1 MTAIDQRPRRI
12 AVNSGYLLIAYI
24 VEALLGIVI
33 LSLAA
38 RYLSQAGFGRY
49 GYVISFIELFIM
61 LTELSNSRVL
71 VREVAS
77 DQTHARQHLAGVWT
91 LRWVLSVVMVV
102 AVLVAAQGHYAD
114 PQLWWAILFFAV
126 GQVFSNLTE
135 IFTAVFRAYQQMQY
149 QAFTVIFGQAL
160 ILLLTFVAIG
170 LDWGLAGLFGMRLV
184 ANFLRLLSGW
194 YLSRKR
200 FIKDSISTDWRS
212 MWYLLKESFPLGFN
226 MFVRRFIWRGGIVML
241 TTILNAKAP
250 GQGDLAAGLLYGP
263 IRLVEQM
270 RIVPSALIGAILPVF
285 AQQAR
290 LQPQKFK
297 RTLAQSLKLFIAISL
312 LLAVLMTS
320 LSLQITD
327 LVLGRGLA
335 GASAILAVFGW
346 IILFTFSN
354 QFFEAALLAVGRQWV
369 VAVGLGIGF
378 AVGAIVTWV
387 YLVPM
392 FAAVGVAYGIMLSE
406 GIVFVISMIALLPYL
421 DKREMGLVTVKMA
434 LASAVTA
441 GSLSLFSHWSMF
453 LTAPLGL
460 LIYGAV
466 LLLLRTFSAHELEA
480 AVAMVTFHK
489 RLRWIRRWLFKL
501 DERGMMRGKDTRDQ
515 RSEIGEEIGDQRSE
529 IELVEGESSPVHGA
543 PSPVSGLRSPIS
555 GLQSPVPG
563 PQSPVSSLQ
572 SPVSGLPSP
581 PSALVIG
588 LDGATWDLLS
598 PMIAAGW
605 MPNLARLVAEGT
617 SAPLRSTL
625 PPLTAP
631 AWSSFMTGLN
641 PGRHGVFAF
650 QRALNRDLERTYVN
664 ATAIQ
669 APLLWERVSAHGLRV
684 GVLNV
689 PLTYPVRPVNGWLVS
704 GMMTPSEESDF
715 TYPAA
720 LAPALRARRYTIDLR
735 VLKQERDYRAPAQRL
750 ALVNDLQ
757 RVLQER
763 QTALEELL
771 LPQGGDFIMVVYETP
786 DRLQHWTWRYLDDL
800 LGLSGPHAFER
811 TPIHAAV
818 EAAYRAV
825 DDAIGRTLALAAGPH
840 TRVFMLSDHGFGFR
854 HTRVHMDQWLASQGW
869 LTYAAGKADVRKRLK
884 QSMGWIKRFLPRS
897 LLLRGRRAF
906 AVNRILDWAHTQAYS
921 GVASEYAI
929 YINRRGRE
937 PYGVVDEAEV
947 DALRRAI
954 KARLL
959 NLVDPRQGQ
968 RVVRAVYNREEFYQ
982 GPFTD
987 QAPDIVYELAP
998 GYEPT
1003 SEVSPGQLFTDVTA
1017 EGEGMH
1023 QPDGI
1028 FLAWGPDIVAQRL
1041 GPGLGLADLTPTI
1054 LYSLGVPVPQGLD
1067 GRVLSEIF
1075 TADYRNAHPI
1085 NLTEDASAAVAPRQ
1099 EVYSTSDEALIV
1111 EKLTNLGYLN

>member
-1 MTAIDQRPRRI
+1 MAVIDQRPRRI

-91 LRWVLSVVMVV
+91 LRWMLSVVMVV

-543 PSPVSGLRSPIS
+543 PSPVSGQVKESGDQRSEIEFGEDES
-555 GLQSPVPG
+555 
-563 PQSPVSSLQ
+563 
-572 SPVSGLPSP
+572 SPVSGLRSP
-581 PSALVIG
+581 V
-588 LDGATWDLLS
+588 S
-598 PMIAAGW
+598 P
-605 MPNLARLVAEGT
+605 
-617 SAPLRSTL
+617 
-625 PPLTAP
+625 
-631 AWSSFMTGLN
+631 
-641 PGRHGVFAF
+641 
-650 QRALNRDLERTYVN
+650 
-664 ATAIQ
+664 
-669 APLLWERVSAHGLRV
+669 
-684 GVLNV
+684 
-689 PLTYPVRPVNGWLVS
+689 
-704 GMMTPSEESDF
+704 
-715 TYPAA
+715 
-720 LAPALRARRYTIDLR
+720 
-735 VLKQERDYRAPAQRL
+735 
-750 ALVNDLQ
+750 
-757 RVLQER
+757 
-763 QTALEELL
+763 LL
-771 LPQGGDFIMVVYETP
+771 LPP
-786 DRLQHWTWRYLDDL
+786 
-800 LGLSGPHAFER
+800 S
-811 TPIHAAV
+811 
-818 EAAYRAV
+818 
-825 DDAIGRTLALAAGPH
+825 
-840 TRVFMLSDHGFGFR
+840 
-854 HTRVHMDQWLASQGW
+854 
-869 LTYAAGKADVRKRLK
+869 
-884 QSMGWIKRFLPRS
+884 
-897 LLLRGRRAF
+897 
-906 AVNRILDWAHTQAYS
+906 
-921 GVASEYAI
+921 
-929 YINRRGRE
+929 
-937 PYGVVDEAEV
+937 
-947 DALRRAI
+947 
-954 KARLL
+954 
-959 NLVDPRQGQ
+959 
-968 RVVRAVYNREEFYQ
+968 
-982 GPFTD
+982 
-987 QAPDIVYELAP
+987 
-998 GYEPT
+998 
-1003 SEVSPGQLFTDVTA
+1003 
-1017 EGEGMH
+1017 
-1023 QPDGI
+1023 
-1028 FLAWGPDIVAQRL
+1028 
-1041 GPGLGLADLTPTI
+1041 
-1054 LYSLGVPVPQGLD
+1054 
-1067 GRVLSEIF
+1067 
-1075 TADYRNAHPI
+1075 
-1085 NLTEDASAAVAPRQ
+1085 
-1099 EVYSTSDEALIV
+1099 
-1111 EKLTNLGYLN
+1111 

>member
-1 MTAIDQRPRRI
+1 MTVLDQRPRRI

-91 LRWVLSVVMVV
+91 LRWILSVVMVL
-102 AVLVAAQGHYAD
+102 AVLVAAQGHFDD
-114 PQLWWAILFFAV
+114 PSLWWAILFFAV

-160 ILLLTFVAIG
+160 ILLFTFGAVR
-170 LDWGLAGLFGMRLV
+170 LDWGLAGLFGVRLV
-184 ANFLRLLSGW
+184 ANFLRLVSGW

-212 MWYLLKESFPLGFN
+212 MWYLLKESFPLGAN
-226 MFVRRFIWRGGIVML
+226 MFIRRFIWRGGIVML
-241 TTILNAKAP
+241 TAVLNAKVA

-290 LQPQKFK
+290 LQPQKF
-297 RTLAQSLKLFIAISL
+297 RQTLAQSLKLFIAISL
-312 LLAVLMTS
+312 LLAVLMTT
-320 LSLQITD
+320 LAPQITD

-335 GASAILAVFGW
+335 GASAILAIFGW
-346 IILFTFSN
+346 IILFTFAN
-354 QFFEAALLAVGRQWV
+354 QFYEAALLAVGRQWI

-378 AVGAIVTWV
+378 AVGAALTWV
-387 YLVPM
+387 YLVPT

-406 GIVFVISMIALLPYL
+406 GIVFVISTIALLPYL
-421 DKREMGLVTVKMA
+421 DKAKMGLVTLKMA
-434 LASAVTA
+434 LAGALTA
-441 GSLSLFSHWSMF
+441 GFLSLLSHWSMW
-453 LTAPLGL
+453 LTGPLGAL
-460 LIYGAV
+460 VYVI
-466 LLLLRTFSAHELEA
+466 LLLVLRAFDPHELEA

-515 RSEIGEEIGDQRSE
+515 RSEIEFAEDGSSPSSGLQPPVSSP
-529 IELVEGESSPVHGA
+529 SSPVSNL
-543 PSPVSGLRSPIS
+543 PSLVSDS
-555 GLQSPVPG
+555 G
-563 PQSPVSSLQ
+563 SPVSSLQ
-572 SPVSGLPSP
+572 PPVAGLQPP
-581 PSALVIG
+581 PSVLVIG
-588 LDGATWDLLS
+588 LDGATWDLLG
-598 PMIAAGW
+598 PMIAVGW

-617 SAPLRSTL
+617 SASLRSTL

-664 ATAIQ
+664 ATAVQ
-669 APLLWERVSAHGLRV
+669 APLLWERLSAHGLRV

-715 TYPAA
+715 TYPAT
-720 LAPALRARRYTIDLR
+720 LAPTLRARRYTIDLR

-763 QTALEELL
+763 QAALEELL

-800 LGLSGPHAFER
+800 LSLSGPHAFER
-811 TPIHAAV
+811 TPIHDAV

-825 DDAIGRTLALAAGPH
+825 DDAIGRTLALAVGPQ

-854 HTRVHMDQWLASQGW
+854 HTRVHMDQWLANQGW

-937 PYGVVDEAEV
+937 PYGVVAEPDV
-947 DALRRAI
+947 NALRREI

-959 NLVDPRQGQ
+959 NLIDPRQGQ
-968 RVVRAVYNREEFYQ
+968 RVVRAVYDREEFYQ

-1003 SEVSPGQLFTDVTA
+1003 SEVSPGRLFTDVTA

-1067 GRVLSEIF
+1067 GRVLSEVF
-1075 TADYRNAHPI
+1075 TADYRGAHPVVV
-1085 NLTEDASAAVAPRQ
+1085 TEDAGVAVTPRQ
-1099 EVYSTSDEALIV
+1099 EVYSTNDEALIV

>member
-1 MTAIDQRPRRI
+1 MTVTDQRPRRI
-12 AVNSGYLLIAYI
+12 AVNSGYLLIAYVI
-24 VEALLGIVI
+24 EALLSIIV

-77 DQTHARQHLAGVWT
+77 DQANARQHLAGVWT
-91 LRWVLSVVMVV
+91 LRWLLSIVMIGVVLL
-102 AVLVAAQGHYAD
+102 AGQGHSSD
-114 PQLWWAILFFAV
+114 PQLWWAILLFAL
-126 GQVFSNLTE
+126 GQVFSSLTE
-135 IFTAVFRAYQQMQY
+135 VFTAVFRAYQRMQY
-149 QAFTVIFGQAL
+149 QAFTVIFGQGL
-160 ILLLTFVAIG
+160 IVLLTFVAIG
-170 LDWGLAGLFGMRLV
+170 LDWGLAGLFGARLV
-184 ANFLRLLSGW
+184 ANLLRLAAGW
-194 YLSRKR
+194 YLSRR
-200 FIKDSISTDWRS
+200 YFIKEAFSADWRS
-212 MWYLLKESFPLGFN
+212 MGYLLKESFPLGFN

-241 TTILNAKAP
+241 TTILNAEAP

-285 AQQAR
+285 SQQAR
-290 LQPQKFK
+290 LQPRKFK
-297 RTLAQSLKLFIAISL
+297 QTLAQSLKLFVALSL
-312 LLAVLMTS
+312 LLAVLMTALAS
-320 LSLQITD
+320 QITD
-327 LVLGRGLA
+327 LVLGQGLA

-354 QFFEAALLAVGRQWV
+354 QFYEAALLAVGRQWV
-369 VAVGLGIGF
+369 VAIGLGVGF
-378 AVGAIVTWV
+378 AVGAALTWF
-387 YLVPM
+387 YLVPQ

-406 GIVFVISMIALLPYL
+406 GIVFVISTMALLPYL
-421 DKREMGLVTVKMA
+421 DKREAGLLALKIA
-434 LASAVTA
+434 LASIVTVA
-441 GSLSLFSHWSMF
+441 LLTQLSHWTMF
-453 LTAPLGL
+453 VTAPLGALVYVAAL
-460 LIYGAV
+460 LA
-466 LLLLRTFSAHELEA
+466 LRTFSPQELEA

-501 DERGMMRGKDTRDQ
+501 DAQGLMQG
-515 RSEIGEEIGDQRSE
+515 GEVRNQRSE
-529 IELVEGESSPVHGA
+529 IEFVEDATSPA
-543 PSPVSGLRSPIS
+543 SNS
-555 GLQSPVPG
+555 QSPASV
-563 PQSPVSSLQ
+563 
-572 SPVSGLPSP
+572 
-581 PSALVIG
+581 LVIG
-588 LDGATWDLLS
+588 LDGATWDLLN
-598 PMIAAGW
+598 PMMAAGW
-605 MPNLARLVAEGT
+605 MPNLARLAAEGT
-617 SAPLRSTL
+617 SAALRSTL

-650 QRALNRDLERTYVN
+650 QRALNRDLERTFVN

-669 APLLWERVSAHGLRV
+669 APLLWERLSNHGLRV

-715 TYPAA
+715 TYPAD
-720 LAPALRARRYTIDLR
+720 LAAVLRSRRYVIDLR
-735 VLKQERDYRAPAQRL
+735 VLKQERDYRAPEQRL
-750 ALVNDLQ
+750 ALVNDL
-757 RVLQER
+757 RRTLEDR
-763 QTALEELL
+763 QAALEETL
-771 LPQGGDFIMVVYETP
+771 LPLGGDFIMVVYETP

-800 LGLSGPHAFER
+800 LSLSGPRTFER
-811 TPIHAAV
+811 TPIHDAV

-825 DDAIGRTLALAAGPH
+825 DAALGRTLARAAGPQ

-854 HTRVHMDQWLASQGW
+854 HTRVHVDQWLANQGW
-869 LTYAAGKADVRKRLK
+869 LTYASGKADVRKQLK
-884 QSMGWIKRFLPRS
+884 QYMGWVKRFLPRG

-906 AVNRILDWAHTQAYS
+906 AVNRIIDWAHTQAYS

-929 YINRRGRE
+929 YINRRDRE
-937 PYGVVDEAEV
+937 PYGSVTDADVA
-947 DALRRAI
+947 ALRREI

-959 NLVDPRQGQ
+959 ELVDPRQGQ
-968 RVVRAVYNREEFYQ
+968 RVARAVYDREEFYQ

-1003 SEVSPGQLFTDVTA
+1003 SEVSAGRIFSDVTA

-1028 FLAWGPDIVAQRL
+1028 FLAWGPDIAAQRL

-1054 LYSLGVPVPQGLD
+1054 LYSLGLPVPQGLD
-1067 GRVLSEIF
+1067 GRVMKEIF
-1075 TADYRNAHPI
+1075 TAAYQAEHPI
-1085 NLTEDASAAVAPRQ
+1085 NLGAETEAAIEPRQ
-1099 EVYSTSDEALIV
+1099 QVYSVGDEALIA
-1111 EKLTNLGYLN
+1111 EKLRNLGYLD

>member
-1 MTAIDQRPRRI
+1 MTVTDQRPRRI
-12 AVNSGYLLIAYI
+12 AVNSGYLLIAYVI
-24 VEALLGIVI
+24 EALLSIIV

-77 DQTHARQHLAGVWT
+77 DQANARQHLAGVWT
-91 LRWVLSVVMVV
+91 LRWLLSIVMIGVVLL
-102 AVLVAAQGHYAD
+102 AGQGHSSD
-114 PQLWWAILFFAV
+114 PQLWWAILLFAL
-126 GQVFSNLTE
+126 GQVFSSLTE
-135 IFTAVFRAYQQMQY
+135 VFTAVFRAYQRMQY
-149 QAFTVIFGQAL
+149 QAFTVIFGQGL
-160 ILLLTFVAIG
+160 IVLLTFVAIG
-170 LDWGLAGLFGMRLV
+170 LDWGLAGLFGARLV
-184 ANFLRLLSGW
+184 ANLLRLAAGW
-194 YLSRKR
+194 YLSRR
-200 FIKDSISTDWRS
+200 HFIKEAFSADWRS
-212 MWYLLKESFPLGFN
+212 MGYLLKESFPLGFN

-241 TTILNAKAP
+241 TTILNAEAP

-285 AQQAR
+285 SQQAR
-290 LQPQKFK
+290 LQPRKFK
-297 RTLAQSLKLFIAISL
+297 QTLAQSLKLFVALSL
-312 LLAVLMTS
+312 LLAVLMTALAS
-320 LSLQITD
+320 QITD
-327 LVLGRGLA
+327 LVLGQGLA

-354 QFFEAALLAVGRQWV
+354 QFYEAALLAVGRQWV
-369 VAVGLGIGF
+369 VAIGLGVGF
-378 AVGAIVTWV
+378 AVGAALTWF
-387 YLVPM
+387 YLVPQ

-406 GIVFVISMIALLPYL
+406 GIVFVISTMALLPYL
-421 DKREMGLVTVKMA
+421 DKREAGLLALKIA
-434 LASAVTA
+434 LASIVTVA
-441 GSLSLFSHWSMF
+441 LLTQLSHWTMF
-453 LTAPLGL
+453 VTAPLGALVYVAAL
-460 LIYGAV
+460 LA
-466 LLLLRTFSAHELEA
+466 LRTFSPQELEA

-501 DERGMMRGKDTRDQ
+501 DAQGLMQG
-515 RSEIGEEIGDQRSE
+515 GEVRNQRSE
-529 IELVEGESSPVHGA
+529 IEFVEDATSPA
-543 PSPVSGLRSPIS
+543 SN
-555 GLQSPVPG
+555 LQSPASV
-563 PQSPVSSLQ
+563 
-572 SPVSGLPSP
+572 
-581 PSALVIG
+581 LVIG
-588 LDGATWDLLS
+588 LDGATWDLLN
-598 PMIAAGW
+598 PMMAAGW
-605 MPNLARLVAEGT
+605 MPNLARLAAEGT
-617 SAPLRSTL
+617 SAALRSTL

-650 QRALNRDLERTYVN
+650 QRALNRDLERTFVN

-669 APLLWERVSAHGLRV
+669 APLLWERLSNHGLRV

-715 TYPAA
+715 TYPAD
-720 LAPALRARRYTIDLR
+720 LAAVLRSRRYVIDLR
-735 VLKQERDYRAPAQRL
+735 VLKQERDYRAPEQRL
-750 ALVNDLQ
+750 ALVNDL
-757 RVLQER
+757 RRTLEDR
-763 QTALEELL
+763 QAALEETL
-771 LPQGGDFIMVVYETP
+771 LPLGSDFIMVVYETP

-800 LGLSGPHAFER
+800 LSLSGPRTFER
-811 TPIHAAV
+811 TPIHDAV

-825 DDAIGRTLALAAGPH
+825 DAALGRTLARAAGPQ

-854 HTRVHMDQWLASQGW
+854 HTRVHVDQWLANQGW
-869 LTYAAGKADVRKRLK
+869 LTYASGKADVRKQLK
-884 QSMGWIKRFLPRS
+884 QYMGWVKRFLPRG

-906 AVNRILDWAHTQAYS
+906 AVNRIIDWAHTQAYS

-929 YINRRGRE
+929 YINRRDRE
-937 PYGVVDEAEV
+937 PYGSVTDADVA
-947 DALRRAI
+947 ALRREI

-959 NLVDPRQGQ
+959 ELVDPRQGQ
-968 RVVRAVYNREEFYQ
+968 RVARAVYDREEFYQ

-1003 SEVSPGQLFTDVTA
+1003 SEVSAGRIFSDVTA

-1028 FLAWGPDIVAQRL
+1028 FLAWGPDIAAQRL

-1054 LYSLGVPVPQGLD
+1054 LYSLGLPVPQGLD
-1067 GRVLSEIF
+1067 GRVMREIF
-1075 TADYRNAHPI
+1075 TAAYQAEHPI
-1085 NLTEDASAAVAPRQ
+1085 NLGAETEAAIEPRQ
-1099 EVYSTSDEALIV
+1099 QVYSAGDEALIA
-1111 EKLTNLGYLN
+1111 EKLRNLGYLD

>member
-1 MTAIDQRPRRI
+1 MAVIDQRPRRI

-24 VEALLGIVI
+24 VEALLSIIV

-71 VREVAS
+71 VREIAS
-77 DQTHARQHLAGVWT
+77 DQAHARQHLAGVWT
-91 LRWVLSVVMVV
+91 LRWVLSLVMVV
-102 AVLVAAQGHYAD
+102 AVLIAAQGHYAN

-135 IFTAVFRAYQQMQY
+135 VFTAVFRAYQQMQY

-160 ILLLTFVAIG
+160 IVLFTFVAIG
-170 LDWGLAGLFGMRLV
+170 LDWGLAGLFGARLV
-184 ANFLRLLSGW
+184 ANLLRLVAGW
-194 YLSRKR
+194 YLSRRR
-200 FIKDSISTDWRS
+200 FIREAVSTDWRS
-212 MWYLLKESFPLGFN
+212 MWYLLKESFPLGIN

-241 TTILNAKAP
+241 TTILNAQAP

-270 RIVPSALIGAILPVF
+270 RIVPAALIGAILPVF

-290 LQPQKFK
+290 LQPQKFRK
-297 RTLAQSLKLFIAISL
+297 TLAQSLKLFIAISL
-312 LLAVLMTS
+312 LLAVLMTT
-320 LSLQITD
+320 LAQQITD

-354 QFFEAALLAVGRQWV
+354 QFYEAALLAVGRQWV
-369 VAVGLGIGF
+369 VAIGLGIGF
-378 AVGAIVTWV
+378 ALGAAATWF

-406 GIVFVISMIALLPYL
+406 GVVFVISTIALLPYL
-421 DKREMGLVTVKMA
+421 DKREMGLVTLKIA
-434 LASAVTA
+434 LAGAMTGA
-441 GSLSLFSHWSMF
+441 SLSFFQHGSMF
-453 LTAPLGL
+453 FTAPLGALVYIVTL
-460 LIYGAV
+460 LV
-466 LLLLRTFSAHELEA
+466 LRTFSPQELEA

-489 RLRWIRRWLFKL
+489 RLRWIRRRLFKL
-501 DERGMMRGKDTRDQ
+501 DAQGMMQGGEVRDQ
-515 RSEIGEEIGDQRSE
+515 GSEIRDQVF
-529 IELVEGESSPVHGA
+529 VEGEQ
-543 PSPVSGLRSPIS
+543 SPVSG
-555 GLQSPVPG
+555 
-563 PQSPVSSLQ
+563 LQ
-572 SPVSGLPSP
+572 SPVSGLQSP
-581 PSALVIG
+581 VSGPQSPVSVLVIG
-588 LDGATWDLLS
+588 LDGATWDLLN

-605 MPNLARLVAEGT
+605 LPNLARLVAEGT

-650 QRALNRDLERTYVN
+650 QRALNRDLERTFVN

-669 APLLWERVSAHGLRV
+669 APLLWERLSGHGLRV

-715 TYPAA
+715 TYPPE
-720 LAPALRARRYTIDLR
+720 LAPLLRARHYVIDLR
-735 VLKQERDYRAPAQRL
+735 VLKQERDYRAPEQRL
-750 ALVNDLQ
+750 ALVNDL
-757 RVLQER
+757 RRTLEDR
-763 QTALEELL
+763 QAALEEVL

-800 LGLSGPHAFER
+800 LSLSGPQPFER
-811 TPIHAAV
+811 TPIHDAV
-818 EAAYRAV
+818 EEAYRAV
-825 DDAIGRTLALAAGPH
+825 DAALGRTLARAAGPE
-840 TRVFMLSDHGFGFR
+840 TRVFMLSDHGFGSR
-854 HTRVHMDQWLASQGW
+854 HTRVHVDQWLANQGW
-869 LTYAAGKADVRKRLK
+869 LTYASGKADVRKQLK
-884 QSMGWIKRFLPRS
+884 QYMGWIKRFLPRG

-906 AVNRILDWAHTQAYS
+906 AVNRIIDWAHTRAYS

-929 YINRRGRE
+929 YINRRDRE
-937 PYGVVDEAEV
+937 PYGIVADADVA
-947 DALRRAI
+947 ALRREI

-959 NLVDPRQGQ
+959 ELVDPRQGQ
-968 RVVRAVYNREEFYQ
+968 RVVRAVYDREEFYQ

-1003 SEVSPGQLFTDVTA
+1003 SEVSPGRLFTDVTA

-1028 FLAWGPDIVAQRL
+1028 FLAWGPDIAAQRL
-1041 GPGLGLADLTPTI
+1041 GPELGLADLTPTI
-1054 LYSLGVPVPQGLD
+1054 LYSLGLPVPQGLD
-1067 GRVLSEIF
+1067 GRVVREIF
-1075 TADYRNAHPI
+1075 TAAYQAEHPI
-1085 NLTEDASAAVAPRQ
+1085 NLGAETETAIEPRQ
-1099 EVYSTSDEALIV
+1099 QVYSAGDEALIA
-1111 EKLTNLGYLN
+1111 EKLKSLGYLD

>member
-1 MTAIDQRPRRI
+1 MTVTDQRPRRI
-12 AVNSGYLLIAYI
+12 AVNSGYLLIAYVI
-24 VEALLGIVI
+24 EALLSIIV

-77 DQTHARQHLAGVWT
+77 DQANARQHLAGVWT
-91 LRWVLSVVMVV
+91 LRWLLSIVMIGVVLL
-102 AVLVAAQGHYAD
+102 AGQGHSSD
-114 PQLWWAILFFAV
+114 PQLWWAILLFAL
-126 GQVFSNLTE
+126 GQVFSSLTE
-135 IFTAVFRAYQQMQY
+135 VFTAVFRAYQRMQY
-149 QAFTVIFGQAL
+149 QAFTVIFGQGL
-160 ILLLTFVAIG
+160 IVLLTFVAIG
-170 LDWGLAGLFGMRLV
+170 LDWGLAGLFGARLV
-184 ANFLRLLSGW
+184 ANLLRLAAGW
-194 YLSRKR
+194 YLSRR
-200 FIKDSISTDWRS
+200 YFIKEAFSADWRS
-212 MWYLLKESFPLGFN
+212 MGYLLKESFPLGFN

-241 TTILNAKAP
+241 TTILNAEAP

-285 AQQAR
+285 SQQAR
-290 LQPQKFK
+290 LQPRKFK
-297 RTLAQSLKLFIAISL
+297 QTLAQSLKLFVALSL
-312 LLAVLMTS
+312 LLAVLMTALAS
-320 LSLQITD
+320 QITD
-327 LVLGRGLA
+327 LVLGQGLA

-354 QFFEAALLAVGRQWV
+354 QFYEAALLAVGRQWV
-369 VAVGLGIGF
+369 VAIGLGVGF
-378 AVGAIVTWV
+378 AVGAALTWF
-387 YLVPM
+387 YLVPQ

-406 GIVFVISMIALLPYL
+406 GIVFVISTMALLPYL
-421 DKREMGLVTVKMA
+421 DKREAGLLALKIA
-434 LASAVTA
+434 LASIVTVA
-441 GSLSLFSHWSMF
+441 LLTQLSHWTMF
-453 LTAPLGL
+453 VTAPLGALVYVAAL
-460 LIYGAV
+460 LA
-466 LLLLRTFSAHELEA
+466 LRTFSPQELEA

-501 DERGMMRGKDTRDQ
+501 DAQGLMQG
-515 RSEIGEEIGDQRSE
+515 GEVRNQRSE
-529 IELVEGESSPVHGA
+529 IEFVEDATSPA
-543 PSPVSGLRSPIS
+543 SNS
-555 GLQSPVPG
+555 QSPASV
-563 PQSPVSSLQ
+563 
-572 SPVSGLPSP
+572 
-581 PSALVIG
+581 LVIG
-588 LDGATWDLLS
+588 LDGATWDLLN
-598 PMIAAGW
+598 PMMAAGW
-605 MPNLARLVAEGT
+605 MPNLARLAAEGT
-617 SAPLRSTL
+617 SAALRSTL

-650 QRALNRDLERTYVN
+650 QRALNRDLERTFVN

-669 APLLWERVSAHGLRV
+669 APLLWERLSNHGLRV

-715 TYPAA
+715 TYPAD
-720 LAPALRARRYTIDLR
+720 LAAVLRSRRYVIDLR
-735 VLKQERDYRAPAQRL
+735 VLKQERDYRAPEQRL
-750 ALVNDLQ
+750 ALVNDL
-757 RVLQER
+757 RRTLEDR
-763 QTALEELL
+763 QAALEETL
-771 LPQGGDFIMVVYETP
+771 LPLGGDFIMVVYETP

-800 LGLSGPHAFER
+800 LSLSGPRTFER
-811 TPIHAAV
+811 TPIHDAV

-825 DDAIGRTLALAAGPH
+825 DAALGRTLARAAGPQ

-854 HTRVHMDQWLASQGW
+854 HTRVHVDQWLANQGW
-869 LTYAAGKADVRKRLK
+869 LTYASGKADVRKQLK
-884 QSMGWIKRFLPRS
+884 QYMGWVKRFLPRG

-906 AVNRILDWAHTQAYS
+906 AVNRIIDWAHTQAYS

-929 YINRRGRE
+929 YINRRDRE
-937 PYGVVDEAEV
+937 PYGSVTDADVA
-947 DALRRAI
+947 ALRREI

-959 NLVDPRQGQ
+959 ELVDPRQGQ
-968 RVVRAVYNREEFYQ
+968 RVARAVYDREEFYQ

-1003 SEVSPGQLFTDVTA
+1003 SEVSAGRIFSDVTA

-1028 FLAWGPDIVAQRL
+1028 FLAWGPDIAAQRL

-1054 LYSLGVPVPQGLD
+1054 LYSLGLPVPQGLD
-1067 GRVLSEIF
+1067 GRVMREIF
-1075 TADYRNAHPI
+1075 TAAYQAEHPI
-1085 NLTEDASAAVAPRQ
+1085 NLGAETEAAIEPRQ
-1099 EVYSTSDEALIV
+1099 QVYSAGDEALIA
-1111 EKLTNLGYLN
+1111 EKLRNLGYLD

>member
-1 MTAIDQRPRRI
+1 MTVTDQRPRRI
-12 AVNSGYLLIAYI
+12 AVNSGYLLIAYVI
-24 VEALLGIVI
+24 EALLSIIV

-77 DQTHARQHLAGVWT
+77 DQANARQHLAGVWT
-91 LRWVLSVVMVV
+91 LRWLLSIVMIGVVLL
-102 AVLVAAQGHYAD
+102 AGQGHSSD
-114 PQLWWAILFFAV
+114 PQLWWAILLFAL
-126 GQVFSNLTE
+126 GQVFSSLTE
-135 IFTAVFRAYQQMQY
+135 VFTAVFRAYQRMQY
-149 QAFTVIFGQAL
+149 QAFTVIFGQGL
-160 ILLLTFVAIG
+160 IVLLTFVAIG
-170 LDWGLAGLFGMRLV
+170 LDWGLAGLFGARLV
-184 ANFLRLLSGW
+184 ANLLRLAAGW
-194 YLSRKR
+194 YLSRR
-200 FIKDSISTDWRS
+200 HFIKEAFSADWRS
-212 MWYLLKESFPLGFN
+212 MGYLLKESFPLGFN

-241 TTILNAKAP
+241 TTILNAEAP

-285 AQQAR
+285 SQQAR
-290 LQPQKFK
+290 LQPRKFK
-297 RTLAQSLKLFIAISL
+297 QTLAQSLKLFVALSL
-312 LLAVLMTS
+312 LLAVLMTALAS
-320 LSLQITD
+320 QITD
-327 LVLGRGLA
+327 LVLGQGLA

-354 QFFEAALLAVGRQWV
+354 QFYEAALLAVGRQWV
-369 VAVGLGIGF
+369 VAIGLGVGF
-378 AVGAIVTWV
+378 AVGAALTWF
-387 YLVPM
+387 YLVPQ

-406 GIVFVISMIALLPYL
+406 GIVFVISTMALLPYL
-421 DKREMGLVTVKMA
+421 DKREAGLLALKIA
-434 LASAVTA
+434 LASIVTVA
-441 GSLSLFSHWSMF
+441 LLTQLSHWTMF
-453 LTAPLGL
+453 VTAPLGALVYVAAL
-460 LIYGAV
+460 LA
-466 LLLLRTFSAHELEA
+466 LRTFSPQELEA

-501 DERGMMRGKDTRDQ
+501 DAQGLMQG
-515 RSEIGEEIGDQRSE
+515 GEVRNQRSE
-529 IELVEGESSPVHGA
+529 IEFVEDATSPA
-543 PSPVSGLRSPIS
+543 SN
-555 GLQSPVPG
+555 LQSPVSG
-563 PQSPVSSLQ
+563 PQSPVSNSQ
-572 SPVSGLPSP
+572 SPASV
-581 PSALVIG
+581 LVIG
-588 LDGATWDLLS
+588 LDGATWDLLN
-598 PMIAAGW
+598 PMMAAGW
-605 MPNLARLVAEGT
+605 MPNLARLAAEGT
-617 SAPLRSTL
+617 SAALRSTL

-650 QRALNRDLERTYVN
+650 QRALNRDLERTFVN

-669 APLLWERVSAHGLRV
+669 APLLWERLSNHGLRV

-715 TYPAA
+715 TYPAD
-720 LAPALRARRYTIDLR
+720 LAAVLRSRRYVIDLR
-735 VLKQERDYRAPAQRL
+735 VLKQERDYRAPEQRL
-750 ALVNDLQ
+750 ALVNDL
-757 RVLQER
+757 RRTLEDR
-763 QTALEELL
+763 QAALEETL
-771 LPQGGDFIMVVYETP
+771 LPLGSDFIMVVYETP

-800 LGLSGPHAFER
+800 LSLSGPRTFER
-811 TPIHAAV
+811 TPIHDAV

-825 DDAIGRTLALAAGPH
+825 DAALGRTLARAAGPQ

-854 HTRVHMDQWLASQGW
+854 HTRVHVDQWLANQGW
-869 LTYAAGKADVRKRLK
+869 LTYASGKADVRKQLK
-884 QSMGWIKRFLPRS
+884 QYMGWVKRFLPRG

-906 AVNRILDWAHTQAYS
+906 AVNRIIDWAHTQAYS

-929 YINRRGRE
+929 YINRRDRE
-937 PYGVVDEAEV
+937 PYGSVTDADVA
-947 DALRRAI
+947 ALRREI

-959 NLVDPRQGQ
+959 ELVDPRQGQ
-968 RVVRAVYNREEFYQ
+968 RVARAVYDREEFYQ

-1003 SEVSPGQLFTDVTA
+1003 SEVSAGRIFSDVTA

-1028 FLAWGPDIVAQRL
+1028 FLAWGPDIAAQRL

-1054 LYSLGVPVPQGLD
+1054 LYSLGLPVPQGLD
-1067 GRVLSEIF
+1067 GRVMREIF
-1075 TADYRNAHPI
+1075 TAAYQAEHPI
-1085 NLTEDASAAVAPRQ
+1085 NLGAETEAAIEPRQ
-1099 EVYSTSDEALIV
+1099 QVYSVGDEALIA
-1111 EKLTNLGYLN
+1111 EKLRNLGYLD

>member
-1 MTAIDQRPRRI
+1 MTVTDQRPRRI
-12 AVNSGYLLIAYI
+12 AVNSGYLLIAYVI
-24 VEALLGIVI
+24 EALLSIIV

-77 DQTHARQHLAGVWT
+77 DQANARQHLAGVWT
-91 LRWVLSVVMVV
+91 LRWLLSIVMIGVVLL
-102 AVLVAAQGHYAD
+102 AGQGHSSD
-114 PQLWWAILFFAV
+114 PQLWWAILLFAL
-126 GQVFSNLTE
+126 GQVFSSLTE
-135 IFTAVFRAYQQMQY
+135 VFTAVFRAYQRMQY
-149 QAFTVIFGQAL
+149 QAFTVIFGQGL
-160 ILLLTFVAIG
+160 IVLLTFVAIG
-170 LDWGLAGLFGMRLV
+170 LDWGLAGLFGARLV
-184 ANFLRLLSGW
+184 ANLLRLAAGW
-194 YLSRKR
+194 YLSRR
-200 FIKDSISTDWRS
+200 YFIKEAFSADWRS
-212 MWYLLKESFPLGFN
+212 MGYLLKESFPLGFN

-241 TTILNAKAP
+241 TTILNAEAP

-285 AQQAR
+285 SQQAR
-290 LQPQKFK
+290 LQPRKFK
-297 RTLAQSLKLFIAISL
+297 QTLAQSLKLFVALSL
-312 LLAVLMTS
+312 LLAVLMTALAS
-320 LSLQITD
+320 QITD
-327 LVLGRGLA
+327 LVLGQGLA

-354 QFFEAALLAVGRQWV
+354 QFYEAALLAVGRQWV
-369 VAVGLGIGF
+369 VAIGLGVGF
-378 AVGAIVTWV
+378 AVGAALTWF
-387 YLVPM
+387 YLVPQ

-406 GIVFVISMIALLPYL
+406 GIVFVISTMALLPYL
-421 DKREMGLVTVKMA
+421 DKREAGLLALKIA
-434 LASAVTA
+434 LASIVTVA
-441 GSLSLFSHWSMF
+441 LLTQLSHWTMF
-453 LTAPLGL
+453 VTAPLGALVYVAAL
-460 LIYGAV
+460 LA
-466 LLLLRTFSAHELEA
+466 LRTFSPQELEA

-501 DERGMMRGKDTRDQ
+501 DAQGLMQG
-515 RSEIGEEIGDQRSE
+515 GEVRNQRSE
-529 IELVEGESSPVHGA
+529 IEFVEDATSPA
-543 PSPVSGLRSPIS
+543 SNS
-555 GLQSPVPG
+555 QSPASV
-563 PQSPVSSLQ
+563 
-572 SPVSGLPSP
+572 
-581 PSALVIG
+581 LVIG
-588 LDGATWDLLS
+588 LDGATWDLLN
-598 PMIAAGW
+598 PMMAAGW
-605 MPNLARLVAEGT
+605 MPNLARLAAEGT
-617 SAPLRSTL
+617 SAALRSTL

-650 QRALNRDLERTYVN
+650 QRALNRDLERTFVN

-669 APLLWERVSAHGLRV
+669 APLLWERLSNHGLRV

-715 TYPAA
+715 TYPAD
-720 LAPALRARRYTIDLR
+720 LAAVLRSRRYVIDLR
-735 VLKQERDYRAPAQRL
+735 VLKQERDYRAPEQRL
-750 ALVNDLQ
+750 ALVNDL
-757 RVLQER
+757 RRTLEDR
-763 QTALEELL
+763 QAALEETL
-771 LPQGGDFIMVVYETP
+771 LPLGSDFIMVVYETP

-800 LGLSGPHAFER
+800 LSLSGPRTFER
-811 TPIHAAV
+811 TPIHDAV

-825 DDAIGRTLALAAGPH
+825 DAALGRTLARAAGPQ

-854 HTRVHMDQWLASQGW
+854 HTRVHVDQWLANQGW
-869 LTYAAGKADVRKRLK
+869 LTYASGKADVRKQLK
-884 QSMGWIKRFLPRS
+884 QYMGWVKRFLPRG

-906 AVNRILDWAHTQAYS
+906 AVNRIIDWAHTQAYS

-929 YINRRGRE
+929 YINRRDRE
-937 PYGVVDEAEV
+937 PYGSVTDADVA
-947 DALRRAI
+947 ALRREI

-959 NLVDPRQGQ
+959 ELVDPRQGQ
-968 RVVRAVYNREEFYQ
+968 RVARAVYDREEFYQ

-1003 SEVSPGQLFTDVTA
+1003 SEVSAGRIFSDVTA

-1028 FLAWGPDIVAQRL
+1028 FLAWGPDIAAQRL

-1054 LYSLGVPVPQGLD
+1054 LYSLGLPVPQGLD
-1067 GRVLSEIF
+1067 GRVMREIF
-1075 TADYRNAHPI
+1075 TAAYQAEHPI
-1085 NLTEDASAAVAPRQ
+1085 NLGAETEAAIEPRQ
-1099 EVYSTSDEALIV
+1099 QVYSVGDEALIA
-1111 EKLTNLGYLN
+1111 EKLRNLGYLD

>member
-1 MTAIDQRPRRI
+1 MTVTDQRPRRI
-12 AVNSGYLLIAYI
+12 AVNSGYLLIAYVI
-24 VEALLGIVI
+24 EALLSIIV

-77 DQTHARQHLAGVWT
+77 DQANARQHLAGVWT
-91 LRWVLSVVMVV
+91 LRWLLSIVMIGVVLL
-102 AVLVAAQGHYAD
+102 AGQGHSSD
-114 PQLWWAILFFAV
+114 PQLWWAILLFAL
-126 GQVFSNLTE
+126 GQVFSSLTE
-135 IFTAVFRAYQQMQY
+135 VFTAVFRAYQRMQY
-149 QAFTVIFGQAL
+149 QAFTVIFGQGL
-160 ILLLTFVAIG
+160 IVLLTFVAIG
-170 LDWGLAGLFGMRLV
+170 LDWGLAGLFGARLV
-184 ANFLRLLSGW
+184 ANLLRLAAGW
-194 YLSRKR
+194 YLSRR
-200 FIKDSISTDWRS
+200 YFIKEAFSADWRS
-212 MWYLLKESFPLGFN
+212 MGYLLKESFPLGFN

-241 TTILNAKAP
+241 TTILNAEAP

-285 AQQAR
+285 SQQAR
-290 LQPQKFK
+290 LQPRKFK
-297 RTLAQSLKLFIAISL
+297 QTLAQSLKLFVALSL
-312 LLAVLMTS
+312 LLAVLMTALAS
-320 LSLQITD
+320 QITD
-327 LVLGRGLA
+327 LVLGQGLA

-354 QFFEAALLAVGRQWV
+354 QFYEAALLAVGRQWV
-369 VAVGLGIGF
+369 VAIGLGVGF
-378 AVGAIVTWV
+378 AVGAALTWF
-387 YLVPM
+387 YLVPQ

-406 GIVFVISMIALLPYL
+406 GIVFVISTMALLPYL
-421 DKREMGLVTVKMA
+421 DKREAGLLALKIA
-434 LASAVTA
+434 LASIVTVA
-441 GSLSLFSHWSMF
+441 LLTQLSHWTMF
-453 LTAPLGL
+453 VTAPLGALVYVAAL
-460 LIYGAV
+460 LA
-466 LLLLRTFSAHELEA
+466 LRTFSPQELEA

-501 DERGMMRGKDTRDQ
+501 DAQGLMQG
-515 RSEIGEEIGDQRSE
+515 GEVRNQRSE
-529 IELVEGESSPVHGA
+529 IEFVEDATSPA
-543 PSPVSGLRSPIS
+543 SNS
-555 GLQSPVPG
+555 QSPASV
-563 PQSPVSSLQ
+563 
-572 SPVSGLPSP
+572 
-581 PSALVIG
+581 LVIG
-588 LDGATWDLLS
+588 LDGATWDLLN
-598 PMIAAGW
+598 PMMAAGW
-605 MPNLARLVAEGT
+605 MPNLARLAAEGT
-617 SAPLRSTL
+617 SAALRSTL

-650 QRALNRDLERTYVN
+650 QRALNRDLERTFVN

-669 APLLWERVSAHGLRV
+669 APLLWERLSNHGLRV

-715 TYPAA
+715 TYPAD
-720 LAPALRARRYTIDLR
+720 LAAVLRSRRYVIDLR
-735 VLKQERDYRAPAQRL
+735 VLKQERDYRAPEQRL
-750 ALVNDLQ
+750 ALVNDL
-757 RVLQER
+757 RRTLEDR
-763 QTALEELL
+763 QAALEETL
-771 LPQGGDFIMVVYETP
+771 LPLGGDFIMVVYETP

-800 LGLSGPHAFER
+800 LSLSGPRTFER
-811 TPIHAAV
+811 TPIHDAV

-825 DDAIGRTLALAAGPH
+825 DAALGRTLARAAGPQ

-854 HTRVHMDQWLASQGW
+854 HTRVHVDQWLANQGW
-869 LTYAAGKADVRKRLK
+869 LTYASGKADVRKQLK
-884 QSMGWIKRFLPRS
+884 QYMGWVKRFLPRG

-906 AVNRILDWAHTQAYS
+906 AVNRIIDWAHTQAYS

-929 YINRRGRE
+929 YINRRDRE
-937 PYGVVDEAEV
+937 PYGSVTDADVA
-947 DALRRAI
+947 ALRREI

-959 NLVDPRQGQ
+959 ELVDPRQGQ
-968 RVVRAVYNREEFYQ
+968 RVARAVYDREEFYQ

-1003 SEVSPGQLFTDVTA
+1003 SEVSAGRIFSDVTA

-1028 FLAWGPDIVAQRL
+1028 FLAWGPDIAAQRL

-1054 LYSLGVPVPQGLD
+1054 LYSLGLPVPQGLD
-1067 GRVLSEIF
+1067 GRVMREIF
-1075 TADYRNAHPI
+1075 TAAYQAEHPI
-1085 NLTEDASAAVAPRQ
+1085 NLGAETEAAIEPRQ
-1099 EVYSTSDEALIV
+1099 QVYSVGDEALIA
-1111 EKLTNLGYLN
+1111 EKLRNLGYLD

>member
-1 MTAIDQRPRRI
+1 MAVIDQRPRRI

-24 VEALLGIVI
+24 IEALLGIVV

-91 LRWVLSVVMVV
+91 LRWVLSVVMVG
-102 AVLVAAQGHYAD
+102 AVLLAAQGHYAD

-160 ILLLTFVAIG
+160 ILLFTFGAVR
-170 LDWGLAGLFGMRLV
+170 LDWGLAGLFGVRLV
-184 ANFLRLLSGW
+184 ANFLRLVSGW
-194 YLSRKR
+194 YLSRTR
-200 FIKDSISTDWRS
+200 FLKDSLSTDWRS
-212 MWYLLKESFPLGFN
+212 MWYLLKESFPLGAN
-226 MFVRRFIWRGGIVML
+226 MFIRRFIWRGGIVML

-290 LQPQKFK
+290 LQPQKF
-297 RTLAQSLKLFIAISL
+297 RQTLAQSLKLFIAISL
-312 LLAVLMTS
+312 LLAVLMTT
-320 LSLQITD
+320 LAPQITD

-335 GASAILAVFGW
+335 GASAILAIFGW
-346 IILFTFSN
+346 IILFTFAN
-354 QFFEAALLAVGRQWV
+354 QFYEAALLAVGRQWI

-378 AVGAIVTWV
+378 AVGAALTWV
-387 YLVPM
+387 YLVPT

-406 GIVFVISMIALLPYL
+406 GIVFVISTVALLPYL
-421 DKREMGLVTVKMA
+421 DKAKMGLVTLKMA
-434 LASAVTA
+434 LAGVLTA
-441 GSLSLFSHWSMF
+441 GFLSLLSHWSMW
-453 LTAPLGL
+453 LTGPLGAL
-460 LIYGAV
+460 VYVI
-466 LLLLRTFSAHELEA
+466 LLLVLRAFDPHELEA

-501 DERGMMRGKDTRDQ
+501 DERGMMKGNEIRDQ
-515 RSEIGEEIGDQRSE
+515 RSETGF
-529 IELVEGESSPVHGA
+529 VEGGSSPVSDLQSSVSDLR
-543 PSPVSGLRSPIS
+543 SPVSD
-555 GLQSPVPG
+555 
-563 PQSPVSSLQ
+563 LQ
-572 SPVSGLPSP
+572 SPVSDLRSPVSP
-581 PSALVIG
+581 PSVLVIG
-588 LDGATWDLLS
+588 LDGATWDLLG

-605 MPNLARLVAEGT
+605 MPNLARLVAAGT

-669 APLLWERVSAHGLRV
+669 APLLWERLSAHGLRV

-763 QTALEELL
+763 QSALEELL

-800 LGLSGPHAFER
+800 LSLSGPHAFER

-825 DDAIGRTLALAAGPH
+825 DDAIGRTLAVAAGPD

-854 HTRVHMDQWLASQGW
+854 HTRVHMDQWLANQGW

-906 AVNRILDWAHTQAYS
+906 AVNRILDWTHTQAYS

-937 PYGVVDEAEV
+937 PYGVVAEPDV
-947 DALRRAI
+947 EALRREI

-959 NLVDPRQGQ
+959 SLIDPRQGQ
-968 RVVRAVYNREEFYQ
+968 RVVRAVYDREEFYQ

-1003 SEVSPGQLFTDVTA
+1003 SEVSPGRLFTDVTA

-1028 FLAWGPDIVAQRL
+1028 FLAWGKDIVAQRL
-1041 GPGLGLADLTPTI
+1041 GPGLSLADLTPTI

-1075 TADYRNAHPI
+1075 TADYRGAHPVVM
-1085 NLTEDASAAVAPRQ
+1085 TEDAGVALAPRQ